1 MPDIDMDFDERYRG
15 EMIKYAAK
23 RYGDDR
29 VAQIVTFST
38 IKARAAVRDAARV
51 LGLPYIVGDRIAKAM
66 PPLIMGRDTPLR
78 ACLDRIEGQEDG
90 FSAAGELRDMYAQD
104 PEARRVID
112 VAKGLE
118 GLRRQDGI
126 HAAAVVIT
134 KDPLTEYLP
143 VQRKPESGQAINEA
157 PVVTQYEMHGVEE
170 LGLLKMDFLGL
181 RNLSVIERALDL
193 IALTEGSRPDI
204 DGVDLED
211 ADTFAALCR
220 GDSIGVFQLEG
231 GPMRSLMRSLAP
243 TSFDDVAA
251 LVALYRPGPM
261 AANMHKDYADRK
273 NARKPVTYLHPDLE
287 PILADTYGLMIY
299 QESVMRVAQ
308 KFAGYTLA
316 EADNLRKACGKK
328 IRAMIQAEREKF
340 VAGCVT
346 QGYEE
351 RLGTQLFDI
360 IEPFADYA
368 FNKSHSY
375 GYGLVAYQTA
385 WLKAHYPVEYLAA
398 LLTSVKDDKD
408 KTAVYLGECR
418 AIGIEVLVPDVNTSA
433 AEFTPLVGEDGARRI
448 VFGLAAVRNVGEGLV
463 ERIVAERDE
472 NGALRRLLRFLP
484 AGRPHG
490 AQQTDGGVAGQ
501 GRGLRLAG
509 ASPPGPLPRLR
520 GHRGPHPG
528 TPSRGAGRYLDA
540 VLVGG
545 GFLGRR
551 RHRPRRS
558 GRVRRRPGP
567 HSRDGIRQDPATG
580 LREGDARALCE
591 RPPPAGRGGGAV
603 PARRVLHLRPE
614 GGRHRG

>member
-1 MPDIDMDFDERYRG
+1 
-15 EMIKYAAK
+15 
-23 RYGDDR
+23 
-29 VAQIVTFST
+29 
-38 IKARAAVRDAARV
+38 
-51 LGLPYIVGDRIAKAM
+51 M

-78 ACLDRIEGQEDG
+78 ACLDRIEGQDDG
-90 FSAAGELRDMYAQD
+90 YAAAGELRDMYAQD

-143 VQRKPESGQAINEA
+143 VQRKPESGQAITEA
-157 PVVTQYEMHGVEE
+157 PIVTQYEMHGVEE

-193 IALTEGSRPDI
+193 VALTEGERPDI

-211 ADTFAALCR
+211 AETFAALCR

-243 TSFDDVAA
+243 SSFDDVAA

-273 NARKPVTYLHPDLE
+273 NGRKPVTYLHPDLE
-287 PILADTYGLMIY
+287 PILTDTYGLMIY

-351 RLGTQLFDI
+351 RLG
-360 IEPFADYA
+360 
-368 FNKSHSY
+368 N
-375 GYGLVAYQTA
+375 
-385 WLKAHYPVEYLAA
+385 AA
-398 LLTSVKDDKD
+398 LRHHR
-408 KTAVYLGECR
+408 AVRRLRLQQVALLRLRTG
-418 AIGIEVLVPDVNTSA
+418 GVPDGM
-433 AEFTPLVGEDGARRI
+433 AEGPLSGGV
-448 VFGLAAVRNVGEGLV
+448 
-463 ERIVAERDE
+463 
-472 NGALRRLLRFLP
+472 P
-484 AGRPHG
+484 GRPAHI
-490 AQQTDGGVAGQ
+490 GQ
-501 GRGLRLAG
+501 GRQGQDGR
-509 ASPPGPLPRLR
+509 LPRR
-520 GHRGPHPG
+520 VPVD
-528 TPSRGAGRYLDA
+528 RY
-540 VLVGG
+540 
-545 GFLGRR
+545 RSP
-551 RHRPRRS
+551 RPRRQPF
-558 GRVRRRPGP
+558 GRRIHAPG
-567 HSRDGIRQDPATG
+567 G
-580 LREGDARALCE
+580 
-591 RPPPAGRGGGAV
+591 
-603 PARRVLHLRPE
+603 
-614 GGRHRG
+614 